1 MSQETLVMEW
11 GSETRKGERAT
22 QDVLSGMVQAGY
34 WNTILLGNLRRQ
46 CGAQASGLTSLR
58 EGVGVFTHQ
67 LLSGD

>member
-1 MSQETLVMEW
+1 MEW

-34 WNTILLGNLRRQ
+34 WNTILLGNRRRQ
-46 CGAQASGLTSLR
+46 CGAQASGLTSLS
-58 EGVGVFTHQ
+58 EGVRVFTHQ